1 MYRVCLRGT
10 CSPTVQAQRE
20 VEEEHRK
27 AELRRKLAITQLPE
41 VSSEEGRKGWG
52 EGRRKGGWGERGE
65 GRVDGG
71 RGEKGG
77 WMGGE
82 GRREGGWG
90 ERGEGRVDE
99 GRGQTRRLMHVTIL
113 HR

>member
-1 MYRVCLRGT
+1 MRMYRVCLRGT
-10 CSPTVQAQRE
+10 CSPTAQAQRE

-52 EGRRKGGWGERGE
+52 EGGE
-65 GRVDGG
+65 GRDGG
-71 RGEKGG
+71 RRR
-77 WMGGE
+77 
-82 GRREGGWG
+82 GRD
-90 ERGEGRVDE
+90 VDE